1 MEDYVPM
8 SFSFKMDVQWSFIAG
23 YIYILFFVVWW
34 VFFFLGGGQ
43 FDQLFFL

>member
-8 SFSFKMDVQWSFIAG
+8 SFSFKMDVQWYFIAG
-23 YIYILFFVVWW
+23 YIYILFFVVG
-34 VFFFLGGGQ
+34 VFFLGGGQ

>member
-23 YIYILFFVVWW
+23 YIYILFFVVG
-34 VFFFLGGGQ
+34 VFFLGGGSLISC
-43 FDQLFFL
+43 FSYSS